1 MEVLSKVDSQTRRQW
16 LRAALLL
23 PAFGALS
30 ACGFK
35 PRGQVA
41 PASTLA
47 DAQGVPFE
55 AIWVDVP
62 AQTPLG
68 AALRRELRA
77 GLAVELLDRAAP
89 GAARLQVL
97 GERREEGALS
107 IDAQGRVREIELRS
121 WLTFQLLDSGGRV
134 LLAPVELAQRRD
146 LGFSDSALLATEA
159 QKTVLYR
166 EMQLELV
173 RQLVR
178 RIQAVRAAE

>member
-1 MEVLSKVDSQTRRQW
+1 MALISRVQLPSRRQW
-16 LRAALLL
+16 LRSALLL
-23 PAFGALS
+23 PALGPLA

-35 PRGQVA
+35 PRGQVM
-41 PASTLA
+41 PASGA
-47 DAQGVPFE
+47 AHAQGVPFE
-55 AIWVDVP
+55 ALWVDVP
-62 AQTPLG
+62 TQTQLG

-77 GLAVELLDRAAP
+77 GLAVQLLNGAAP

-107 IDAQGRVREIELRS
+107 IDAQGRVREIELRA
-121 WLTFQLLDSGGRV
+121 WLSFQLLDSNGRV
-134 LLAPVELAQRRD
+134 LLAPIELAQRRD

-166 EMQLELV
+166 DMQLELV

-178 RIQAVRAAE
+178 RIQAVRTSD